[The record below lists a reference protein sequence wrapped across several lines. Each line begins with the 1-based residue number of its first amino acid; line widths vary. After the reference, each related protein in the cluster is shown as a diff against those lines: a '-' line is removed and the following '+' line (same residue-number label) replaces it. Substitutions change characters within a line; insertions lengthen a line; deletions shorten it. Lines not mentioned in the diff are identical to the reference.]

1 MQAVAPSESGQMA
14 GTAVDD
20 QEKPGRRLLGNVN
33 RFVAGVAFAVAI
45 LTIWQVF
52 RPLAQGSQFYLIV
65 FLAGTLPLIFLVYR
79 SGWGRLDP
87 ENRPGVVDW
96 VLAALTLLVCLY
108 PVLPVTVGSGG
119 GGTTPSST
127 ARDCRSPPTS

>member
-1 MQAVAPSESGQMA
+1 MA

-20 QEKPGRRLLGNVN
+20 QEKPGRQLLGNVN
-33 RFVAGVAFAVAI
+33 RFVAGVAFAVAV

-65 FLAGTLPLIFLVYR
+65 FLSGTLPLIFLVYR

-87 ENRPGVVDW
+87 ENRPGAVDW

-108 PVLPVTVGSGG
+108 PVLPVRIGSGG
-119 GGTTPSST
+119 GGYN
-127 ARDCRSPPTS
+127 AFLDR